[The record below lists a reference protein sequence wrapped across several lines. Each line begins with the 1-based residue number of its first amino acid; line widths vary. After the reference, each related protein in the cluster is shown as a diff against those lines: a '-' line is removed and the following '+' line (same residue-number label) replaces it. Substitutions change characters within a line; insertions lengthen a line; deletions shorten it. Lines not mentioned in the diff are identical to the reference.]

1 MAVITISRQFGAGGR
16 TLGKMLAD
24 ELGYVFANDSI
35 IRKIAREAKVSADWV
50 RMVEKE
56 GGTKLSR
63 IISGMVSQRWVERIL
78 STSEDKGY
86 IDEQLY
92 LDYLVLFVAEIA
104 DEGNAVILGRGNEYI
119 LQDHPDAYHI
129 LLINKPENRIK
140 FMIEHYNVTDK
151 KAANVIGNEDKR
163 RINLYS
169 KLGKKDYDDPTN
181 YHLVFNM
188 AHFMPKSVIKIIMA
202 MLNA

>member
-24 ELGYVFANDSI
+24 KLGYIFADNSI
-35 IRKIAREAKVSADWV
+35 IRKIAREAKVSTDWV
-50 RMVEKE
+50 RMIEKE

-63 IISGMVSQRWVERIL
+63 IISGMVSQSWIERIL

-92 LDYLVLFVAEIA
+92 LDYLVLFIAEIA
-104 DEGNAVILGRGNEYI
+104 DEGNAVILGRGSQYI
-119 LQDHPDAYHI
+119 LQNHPDTYNI
-129 LLINKPENRIK
+129 LLINKPENRIR
-140 FMIEHYNVTDK
+140 FMVENYNVMDK
-151 KAANVIGNEDKR
+151 KAASIIANEDKR

-169 KLGKKDYDDPTN
+169 KLGKKDYDDPAN
-181 YHLVFNM
+181 YHIVFNM
-188 AHFMPKSVIKIIMA
+188 AHFTPESVIKIIIA
-202 MLNA
+202 ILNA

>member
-1 MAVITISRQFGAGGR
+1 
-16 TLGKMLAD
+16 
-24 ELGYVFANDSI
+24 
-35 IRKIAREAKVSADWV
+35 
-50 RMVEKE
+50 MVEKE

-63 IISGMVSQRWVERIL
+63 IISGMVSQRWIERIL

-92 LDYLVLFVAEIA
+92 LDYLVLFIAEIA
-104 DEGNAVILGRGNEYI
+104 DEGNAVILGRGSQYI

-129 LLINKPENRIK
+129 LLINRPENRIK
-140 FMIEHYNVTDK
+140 FMTEHYGVTNK
-151 KAANVIGNEDKR
+151 KAANIITNEDKR

-169 KLGKKDYDDPTN
+169 KLGKKDYDDPAN

-188 AHFMPKSVIKIIMA
+188 AHFTPKSVIRIITA
-202 MLNA
+202 MLNI